1 MILYFNGQDRYAK
14 RHAGALKSN
23 DKEAG
28 LRALIRGADSASHDL
43 TRLASDANYGTEFS
57 NIQMLTNKITGET
70 RLINHDDNPG
80 IDFGANERNIHGK
93 YLTNNGARI
102 AMPTVEWKNG
112 THNMRLIKAG
122 LVMIQQNHRPFFS
135 VSTVISNPG
144 LDKFSYVP
152 NLHDVATILLMTK
165 QMIESMK
172 KSGEDVP
179 GLF

>member
-1 MILYFNGQDRYAK
+1 
-14 RHAGALKSN
+14 
-23 DKEAG
+23 
-28 LRALIRGADSASHDL
+28 
-43 TRLASDANYGTEFS
+43 
-57 NIQMLTNKITGET
+57 
-70 RLINHDDNPG
+70 
-80 IDFGANERNIHGK
+80 
-93 YLTNNGARI
+93 
-102 AMPTVEWKNG
+102 MPTVEWKNG

-122 LVMIQQNHRPFFS
+122 LVMIQQKIDPSFS

-152 NLHDVATILLMTK
+152 NLHDVATILMTK

>member
-1 MILYFNGQDRYAK
+1 LVALDTLFNGQDRYAK

-70 RLINHDDNPG
+70 RLIVINHDDNPG
-80 IDFGANERNIHGK
+80 IDFGANERNNIHGK

-122 LVMIQQNHRPFFS
+122 LVMIQQNHRPFF
-135 VSTVISNPG
+135 
-144 LDKFSYVP
+144 
-152 NLHDVATILLMTK
+152 
-165 QMIESMK
+165 
-172 KSGEDVP
+172 
-179 GLF
+179 

>member
-1 MILYFNGQDRYAK
+1 MIIQ
-14 RHAGALKSN
+14 
-23 DKEAG
+23 
-28 LRALIRGADSASHDL
+28 ALIL
-43 TRLASDANYGTEFS
+43 EQMS
-57 NIQMLTNKITGET
+57 N
-70 RLINHDDNPG
+70 
-80 IDFGANERNIHGK
+80 NIHGK

-122 LVMIQQNHRPFFS
+122 LVMIQQKIIDPSFS

-172 KSGEDVP
+172 KSGRRARAVLNMLKRPE
-179 GLF
+179 LFESIC

>member
-1 MILYFNGQDRYAK
+1 LIILFNGQDRYAK

-28 LRALIRGADSASHDL
+28 LRALIRADSASHDL

-70 RLINHDDNPG
+70 RLIVINHDDNPG
-80 IDFGANERNIHGK
+80 IDFGANERNNIHGK

-122 LVMIQQNHRPFFS
+122 LVMIQQKNHRPFF
-135 VSTVISNPG
+135 
-144 LDKFSYVP
+144 
-152 NLHDVATILLMTK
+152 
-165 QMIESMK
+165 
-172 KSGEDVP
+172 
-179 GLF
+179 

>member
-1 MILYFNGQDRYAK
+1 
-14 RHAGALKSN
+14 LKSN

-70 RLINHDDNPG
+70 RLIVINHDDPG
-80 IDFGANERNIHGK
+80 IDFGANERNNIHGK

-112 THNMRLIKAG
+112 TQYAFNKSRASDDSTKIIDPSLVYGDIKSW
-122 LVMIQQNHRPFFS
+122 LR
-135 VSTVISNPG
+135 
-144 LDKFSYVP
+144 
-152 NLHDVATILLMTK
+152 
-165 QMIESMK
+165 
-172 KSGEDVP
+172 
-179 GLF
+179 

>member
-1 MILYFNGQDRYAK
+1 MIKKQVLELLLEELT
-14 RHAGALKSN
+14 H
-23 DKEAG
+23 
-28 LRALIRGADSASHDL
+28 SHDL

-70 RLINHDDNPG
+70 RLIVINHDNPG
-80 IDFGANERNIHGK
+80 IDFGANERNNIHGK

-112 THNMRLIKAG
+112 THNMRLIKASDDSTK
-122 LVMIQQNHRPFFS
+122 IIDPSFS

-152 NLHDVATILLMTK
+152 NLHDVATILLMT

-172 KSGEDVP
+172 KSGEDARAVLNMLKRP
-179 GLF
+179 ELLNPRLMLRILSKL